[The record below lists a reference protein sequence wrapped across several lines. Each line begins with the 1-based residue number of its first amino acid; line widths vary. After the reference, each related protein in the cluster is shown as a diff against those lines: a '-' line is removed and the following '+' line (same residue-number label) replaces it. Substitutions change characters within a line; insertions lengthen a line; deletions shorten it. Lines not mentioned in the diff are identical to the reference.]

1 MSQSSNLVE
10 YDVRPDI
17 REVEGQK
24 VSEDNTVKLDPR
36 LAAYHVQRGRLRAM
50 EGAATP
56 EAEPQADNAPADT
69 GQNAEADEVGPVQS
83 EKPQRRPRTSRK
95 AK

>member
-36 LAAYHVQRGRLRAM
+36 LAAYHVQRGRLRAK
-50 EGAATP
+50 EKAAMP
-56 EAEPQADNAPADT
+56 VAEAEAENTPADT
-69 GQNAEADEVGPVQS
+69 GSNTEADEVEPGQS
-83 EKPQRRPRTSRK
+83 EKPQRRTRTSRK